1 MNTIIKIAIAKEK
14 LSEQLLFIYTYEI
27 SIDSS
32 LKTTMSLGSIFFDP
46 PTTSDLVL
54 RKDVGAFKMC
64 DKTPKISD
72 STAMKCLQL
81 TFLLVLY
88 TPRTN
93 Q

>member
-1 MNTIIKIAIAKEK
+1 MNIIKIAIAKER
-14 LSEQLLFIYTYEI
+14 IRTIVIVYTYDI
-27 SIDSS
+27 NIDSS

-54 RKDVGAFKMC
+54 RKDAGAFKMC

>member
-1 MNTIIKIAIAKEK
+1 MNIIKIAIAKERIRTIV
-14 LSEQLLFIYTYEI
+14 IYTYDI
-27 SIDSS
+27 NIDSS

-46 PTTSDLVL
+46 PTTSDFVL
-54 RKDVGAFKMC
+54 RKDAGAFKMC